1 LSIIGVVQAL
11 AIPNFRLLFAA
22 RTISFFGSNLV
33 PIAIAFAVLDMTGS
47 ATDVGL
53 AFASRTLAQIATLI
67 VGGVVADRL
76 PRRRVM
82 IGSEVSSTLVQV
94 ALGLLLVTGS
104 GSLWELIVLQ
114 AAGGASFAFFTPAS
128 SGIVPQTVPARLLQ
142 DANSLMSVARYSA
155 YVFGAAAGGAL
166 VATIGSGWAILLD
179 SATFGVS
186 AVLLVQMRIEAGTA
200 QAPNFLRDLVDGW
213 RAFTEHTWVWL
224 MTGWIS
230 LYFLISYAP
239 FFVLGPLVAKRTMHG
254 AAGWAAVLTGEA
266 IGALLGAIAG
276 GRARPRRPLVVIGL
290 VFLVTAAQLMLL
302 AAHAPLITIALA
314 AIGAGFAFAFATVLW
329 ETALQRTIDPA
340 KLSRVSAY
348 NWMAAMAFLPAGYA
362 IAGPVADAIGISTAL
377 WIGAAWLIVSLFAV
391 LTVRDVRCYG
401 DDATLQLQAASS

>member
-1 LSIIGVVQAL
+1 VNAAL
-11 AIPNFRLLFAA
+11 RERNFRLLFAA

-53 AFASRTLAQIATLI
+53 AFASRTLAQIATLL

-76 PRRRVM
+76 SRRRVM
-82 IGSEVSSTLVQV
+82 ISSEASSTVVQV
-94 ALGLLLVTGS
+94 VLGVLLVTGS
-104 GSLWELIVLQ
+104 ASLWELLVLQ

-186 AVLLVQMRIEAGTA
+186 AILLVGLRIEAGTVA
-200 QAPNFLRDLVDGW
+200 APRFLRDLVDGW

-224 MTGWIS
+224 LTAWIS
-230 LYFLISYAP
+230 LFFMVTYAP
-239 FFVLGPLVAKRTMHG
+239 FFVLGPYVAKASMGG
-254 AAGWAAVLTGEA
+254 AAAWATVLTGEA
-266 IGALLGAIAG
+266 IGALVG
-276 GRARPRRPLVVIGL
+276 GLVGLRARLRRPMVVIGS
-290 VFLVTAAQLMLL
+290 LMAVNAVQDVLL
-302 AAHAPLITIALA
+302 ATQAPFQAIAAGA
-314 AIGAGFAFAFATVLW
+314 AASGFAFAFATVIW
-329 ETALQRTIDPA
+329 ETVLQQRIPRDR
-340 KLSRVSAY
+340 LSRVSAY
-348 NWMAAMAFLPAGYA
+348 NWMGAMAFLPAGYA
-362 IAGPVADAIGISTAL
+362 LAGPVASVVGLNTTL
-377 WIGAAWLIVSLFAV
+377 WIGAGWIVVSTAAV
-391 LTVRDVRCYG
+391 LSVASVRAVRMDG
-401 DDATLQLQAASS
+401 APEPLPAVTPA

>member
-1 LSIIGVVQAL
+1 
-11 AIPNFRLLFAA
+11 
-22 RTISFFGSNLV
+22 
-33 PIAIAFAVLDMTGS
+33 
-47 ATDVGL
+47 
-53 AFASRTLAQIATLI
+53 
-67 VGGVVADRL
+67 
-76 PRRRVM
+76 
-82 IGSEVSSTLVQV
+82 LVQV
-94 ALGLLLVTGS
+94 ALGFLRVTGS
-104 GSLWELIVLQ
+104 ASLTELLVLQ
-114 AAGGASFAFFTPAS
+114 SAGGASFAFFTPAS

-186 AVLLVQMRIEAGTA
+186 AVLLVRLHVEAGTA
-200 QAPNFLRDLVDGW
+200 KAPNFLRDLVDGW

-224 MTGWIS
+224 MTCWIS

-239 FFVLGPLVAKRTMHG
+239 FFVLGPLIAKRSMHG
-254 AAGWAAVLTGEA
+254 AAGWAVVLTGEA

-276 GRARPRRPLVVIGL
+276 GRGCGRRDLLDPSRPPRVRPRRPLVVIGL
-290 VFLVTAAQLMLL
+290 VFLGTAAQLMLL
-302 AAHAPLITIALA
+302 AAHAPLA
-314 AIGAGFAFAFATVLW
+314 AIAIAAVGAGVAFAFATVLW
-329 ETALQRTIDPA
+329 DTALQRTIDPT

-377 WIGAAWLIVSLFAV
+377 WIGAAWLIVSLLAV
-391 LTVRDVRCYG
+391 LTVRDVRDYG
-401 DDATLQLQAASS
+401 SHASELLPAAANG